1 MMRPG
6 FAASLAAEPSVG
18 RKPPHGWGITMTAW
32 PVLAFA
38 LLLVDEP
45 FRSAEEVQSWLTYYY
60 LKPRPELA
68 LKSLAIMDRELRA
81 RKGRSLADE
90 VERGGMRSFYARVFA
105 DNPKVADEAGVTL
118 AGLPAGQKEFVVEAL
133 RRCGTAACKRSL
145 PKGDAAPS
153 ATVAPDPGTLD
164 DSWASFSATGDA
176 KYVREVIDVLP
187 WVEVRG
193 DVNRL
198 LTGGAAKWSLAS
210 NAYQHTRVL
219 TILEQEVTT
228 AKPPTKALLQELIE
242 GAKAE
247 RAKSPP
253 PEPH

>member
-1 MMRPG
+1 
-6 FAASLAAEPSVG
+6 
-18 RKPPHGWGITMTAW
+18 
-32 PVLAFA
+32 
-38 LLLVDEP
+38 
-45 FRSAEEVQSWLTYYY
+45 
-60 LKPRPELA
+60 
-68 LKSLAIMDRELRA
+68 MDRELRA
-81 RKGRSLADE
+81 QKGRSLADE
-90 VERGGMRSFYARVFA
+90 VGRGGMRSFYARVFA
-105 DNPKVADEAGVTL
+105 DNPKVAEEAGVTL
-118 AGLPAGQKEFVVEAL
+118 AGLPEGQKAFVVEAL

-145 PKGDAAPS
+145 PAADVSPREG
-153 ATVAPDPGTLD
+153 AGPDPGTLD
-164 DSWASFSATGDA
+164 DSWASFFATGDG
-176 KYVREVIDVLP
+176 KYVREVVDVLP
-187 WVEVRG
+187 WVQVRG

-247 RAKSPP
+247 RAKNPP